1 MKKSFSVNI
10 SGVIFQVDEDAY
22 EKLHRYLDR
31 LNLHFANTEGKDEI
45 IADIEQRIAEML
57 TQKLGDHRVVTLAH
71 IEEVVS
77 ALGEPVD
84 FEDGTTEEPILRGR
98 RYRRRL
104 YRDPDDKVLGGV
116 AGGMGSYFNTDPL
129 WFRIAFIVLT
139 IFGGSGIL
147 VYLIL
152 WLIIPEA
159 RTAAERLEMRGEEIN
174 INNIERT
181 IKEEMADIRRRFG
194 DWKQEGGRK
203 KKDEARRVI
212 SSGGQILGTL
222 LLVAFRLVAGL
233 VGLALFAVVFMLIF
247 SLVVPGISLHGF
259 PMLYGISVHE
269 ALMVATG
276 SPGTAWMVL
285 TAVLVILLLPLFGLL
300 WAGIRL
306 LFNIRKGSRWAGR
319 AFSAIWG
326 LAILFLVVASVITV
340 NDFST
345 KGHLDDSIVTLPISS
360 DTLTIG
366 MVPITSPDLFLLDDR
381 ASEFM
386 SMYITRTR
394 EGILMAGKPVIRF
407 KQSHDENTMVSTT
420 RHARGSSH
428 RVATERASALEHTI
442 KTDSTLIDINHL
454 FTLPHNAHYRDQ
466 GLVVTI
472 YLPEGRVFLL
482 DPFMRQRYHQIE
494 DMQPLWD
501 KNMPNKYLMMK
512 NNALVVAE

>member
-1 MKKSFSVNI
+1 MNQALSEGGAFFSL
-10 SGVIFQVDEDAY
+10 SGRKVELFQ
-22 EKLHRYLDR
+22 LLDS
-31 LNLHFANTEGKDEI
+31 
-45 IADIEQRIAEML
+45 QIAE
-57 TQKLGDHRVVTLAH
+57 
-71 IEEVVS
+71 
-77 ALGEPVD
+77 
-84 FEDGTTEEPILRGR
+84 F
-98 RYRRRL
+98 
-104 YRDPDDKVLGGV
+104 
-116 AGGMGSYFNTDPL
+116 
-129 WFRIAFIVLT
+129 
-139 IFGGSGIL
+139 
-147 VYLIL
+147 
-152 WLIIPEA
+152 
-159 RTAAERLEMRGEEIN
+159 
-174 INNIERT
+174 
-181 IKEEMADIRRRFG
+181 
-194 DWKQEGGRK
+194 
-203 KKDEARRVI
+203 
-212 SSGGQILGTL
+212 
-222 LLVAFRLVAGL
+222 